1 MRFQL
6 ADFFFLEGRHKEAV
20 DHYEKS
26 LPALEE
32 GDTLLAARAQSRM
45 GQCFLDLG
53 DYVLAEDHLERA
65 REIMQCQGDLCG
77 VADLL
82 IMLAGNYRRQNR
94 LDEALQCSRQCLE
107 IREQQN
113 DPHAI
118 ADRI

>member
-32 GDTLLAARAQSRM
+32 GDSILAARAQSRM

-53 DYVLAEDHLERA
+53 DYALADDHLERA
-65 REIMQCQGDLCG
+65 REIMQAQGDPCSE
-77 VADLL
+77 ADLL
-82 IMLAGNYRRQNR
+82 TILAGSYRRQSR
-94 LDEALQCSRQCLE
+94 LERPCIVPGNA
-107 IREQQN
+107 
-113 DPHAI
+113 
-118 ADRI
+118 